1 MNKTQNHFLLTLDL
15 QLRGKY
21 FVVCVQNLTIIRMCE
36 LSDEALLDLVK
47 TGDKSAFSALVLRY
61 QPLLFM
67 VACQKLQCEEEARD
81 AVQEVFTWLWLKRES
96 VEVQSSLR
104 NYLCGAVRNYCLNVV
119 RSQKNSRK
127 RKRQYA
133 YIREIFATPAELENK
148 ELNLRLRHAINN
160 IAPASRAV
168 FEMQYLEGFSQKEI
182 AARRGIG
189 LQTVKNQVLT
199 ALKELR
205 HSLKNI

>member
-1 MNKTQNHFLLTLDL
+1 
-15 QLRGKY
+15 
-21 FVVCVQNLTIIRMCE
+21 MCE
-36 LSDEALLDLVK
+36 LSDEALMDLVK

-81 AVQEVFTWLWLKRES
+81 AVQEIFTWLWLKKGS

-148 ELNLRLRHAINN
+148 ELNLRLRSAINN

-205 HSLKNI
+205 HSLRNI